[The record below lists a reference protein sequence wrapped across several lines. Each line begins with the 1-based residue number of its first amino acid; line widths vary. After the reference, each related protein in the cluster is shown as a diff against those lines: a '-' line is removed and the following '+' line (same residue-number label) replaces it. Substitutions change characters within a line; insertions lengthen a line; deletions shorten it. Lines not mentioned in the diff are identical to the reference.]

1 MNVDALVTEAR
12 RLAERELA
20 TALPR
25 RWRHVQAVG
34 QRAAEIVGT
43 PAVDGDVLVA
53 AAWLH
58 DIGYAPELVASGF
71 HPLDGARYLRR
82 LGTVPDR
89 VVGLVA
95 HHSCAVIEAEER
107 GLDRELLAEF
117 AREESPTA
125 DALWYADMTTGPDGQ
140 RFDIG
145 ERLAEIRAR
154 YGPEHVVTR
163 FIDRA
168 QGEIVTAVER
178 TQVRLATQLNPLPVS
193 ERSS

>member
-1 MNVDALVTEAR
+1 MTSGTLVNEAR
-12 RLAERELA
+12 RLAERQLA
-20 TALPR
+20 VALPR

-34 QRAAEIVGT
+34 QRAAEIAAT
-43 PAVDGDVLVA
+43 PAVDDEVLVA

-58 DIGYAPELVASGF
+58 DVGYAPELVATGF

-82 LGTVPDR
+82 LGTVSDR

-107 GLDRELLAEF
+107 GLASELLAEF

-140 RFDIG
+140 RLDVG

-154 YGPEHVVTR
+154 YGPDHVVTR

-168 QGEIVTAVER
+168 QGDIVTAVER
-178 TQVRLATQLNPLPVS
+178 TQARLVAS
-193 ERSS
+193 AARAR